1 MLPDEESNLPLK
13 FLELI
18 KKAAVEAMGAT
29 KPVNVC
35 FGVVTNESPLEILV
49 DQKLHLNMNQMVL
62 SRNVTD
68 FDTPISMLSSNGW
81 DTVHR
86 GGGSGDPAY
95 ESHNHD
101 INKVHHIITV
111 HNRLLKGDEVIMI
124 RQQDGQKYIVWD
136 RIGKP

>member
-1 MLPDEESNLPLK
+1 MLDENAMPRKFMELLK
-13 FLELI
+13 QI
-18 KKAAVEAMGAT
+18 AVQGVDAT
-29 KPVNVC
+29 KPVNLC
-35 FGVVTNESPLEILV
+35 FGVVVNESPLEILV
-49 DQKLHLNMNQMVL
+49 DQKLRLGMNQMIL